1 MEINKN
7 CNHYQIKTR
16 LVVNLKKL
24 IWHIQQNKYSD
35 IMVEKETVQ
44 CGRCDKWFERE
55 KEKNARIKKEG
66 KVKEYLCPDCD
77 DTIIKDE

>member
-1 MEINKN
+1 
-7 CNHYQIKTR
+7 
-16 LVVNLKKL
+16 
-24 IWHIQQNKYSD
+24 
-35 IMVEKETVQ
+35 MVEQETVK

-77 DTIIKDE
+77 EEINKENSFFFIYSIFFFIGFFYYKQ